1 VRDEGLYLVDL
12 LQRAR
17 RIEAFAVAGRE
28 EFHASVMMQD
38 AILRNLEVMGEA
50 AKHVSSATRDRY
62 PEVPWRRIAG
72 LRDVL
77 IHAYPRVDVEQVW
90 EICEGDIPT
99 LRGRLEAILRER
111 GIDLDTIPA

>member
-17 RIEAFAVAGRE
+17 RIEAFAAAGRPVFE
-28 EFHASVMMQD
+28 RSVMMQD

-50 AKHVSSATRDRY
+50 AKHVGTATRERY
-62 PEVPWRRIAG
+62 PAVPWRRIAG

-77 IHAYPRVDVEQVW
+77 IHAYPRVSLEQVW
-90 EICEGDIPT
+90 EICAVDLPP
-99 LRGRLEAILRER
+99 LRERLEAILRDH
-111 GIDLDTIPA
+111 GIDPDTVPR